1 MEYESLTLRIP
12 TDLKHEIEQV
22 AEREHRTLS
31 GQVRFFLESAVRR
44 IDTDHEH
51 QSIAETERESVAGS
65 VEV

>member
-12 TDLKHEIEQV
+12 TDLKHEIERV

-44 IDTDHEH
+44 TDTVDQEIDHE
-51 QSIAETERESVAGS
+51 QLAGRAEA
-65 VEV
+65 